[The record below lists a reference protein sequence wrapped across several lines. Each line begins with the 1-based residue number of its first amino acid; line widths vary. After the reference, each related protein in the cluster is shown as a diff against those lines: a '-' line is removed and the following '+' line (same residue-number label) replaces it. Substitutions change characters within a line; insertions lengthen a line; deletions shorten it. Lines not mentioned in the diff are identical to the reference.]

1 MMNKK
6 IIVLLL
12 ITVAILGLV
21 GPKIIGNNL
30 EESAD
35 EFIATLNKTPGYQ
48 VTVLQESFNW
58 FSSSMTI
65 NVSIDPSIFGDLAI
79 NPSVA
84 EIFSTLSTNLN
95 ITAQHGP
102 FLYLNGLDLGGM
114 ALRVETE
121 PDFLQEMIVYSQSNS
136 LYMLEANIGFLGNMS
151 YMDKI
156 QAFTLGDDSGKLTF
170 SGWAGEGSLS
180 SNHLT
185 YEGYMDDLR
194 FGIAEVTVLA
204 MNSLSASMT
213 ADSSWSDMMINPLY
227 DSTSEL
233 VLGSLT
239 ASIPGLDDM
248 DIAVKNMVLKGT
260 TETHSDEQLLNI
272 GMAYTVGELTS
283 DMIKS
288 KDLVF
293 KGEIINLEREFIIGA
308 QDASSNPQD
317 VVKMQEALSKI
328 LLPQLQASPEIII
341 TELSGTVE
349 EGNFSGNVLIKLDG
363 IDKMPDYPDDP
374 KFWLSKV
381 SIDSRIEANEDM
393 AMWLGEAA
401 LTQQF
406 KANPIITESMTAKE
420 IKELASSQAAG
431 TLDVLSQQGMV
442 SLTEEGNFELT
453 FSLENGQAKLNGNP
467 MPLPF

>member
-1 MMNKK
+1 MKK
-6 IIVLLL
+6 NL
-12 ITVAILGLV
+12 IALFLFAAVALGLI

-30 EESAD
+30 EESTD

-58 FSSSMTI
+58 FSSSMTV
-65 NVSIDPSIFGDLAI
+65 NVGIDPSLFEELPVNSA
-79 NPSVA
+79 VA

-102 FLYLNGLDLGGM
+102 FLYLNGLDLGGL
-114 ALRVETE
+114 ALRMETE
-121 PDFLQEMIVYSQSNS
+121 SDFLREIISYSQSNS
-136 LYMLEANIGFLGNMS
+136 LYLLEADIGLLGNMS
-151 YMDKI
+151 YIDKI
-156 QAFTLGDDSGKLTF
+156 QAFSSGDAGGKLTF

-180 SNHLT
+180 SNYLAYKGNMDTLT
-185 YEGYMDDLR
+185 FGVAEG
-194 FGIAEVTVLA
+194 TVLA

-213 ADSSWSDMMINPLY
+213 ADSSWTDMMINPVY

-239 ASIPGLDDM
+239 ASIPMLDDM
-248 DIAVKNMVLKGT
+248 NIAIKNMVLKGT
-260 TETHSDEQLLNI
+260 TATQSDEQLLNI
-272 GMAYTVGELTS
+272 GMAFNVGELTS
-283 DMIKS
+283 GMIES
-288 KDLVF
+288 KNLVF
-293 KGEIINLEREFIIGA
+293 KSEINNLEKGFILAAQEGSLNA
-308 QDASSNPQD
+308 QDVD
-317 VVKMQEALSKI
+317 KVQEVLSKI
-328 LLPQLQASPEIII
+328 LLPQLQASPEVII

-363 IDKMPDYPDDP
+363 IDKLPDYPDDP

-406 KANPIITESMTAKE
+406 KANPAITESMTAKE
-420 IKELASSQAAG
+420 IKELASAQTAG
-431 TLDVLSQQGMV
+431 TLDVLSQQGML

>member
-1 MMNKK
+1 MKK
-6 IIVLLL
+6 NL
-12 ITVAILGLV
+12 IALFLIAAVALGLI

-30 EESAD
+30 EESTD

-58 FSSSMTI
+58 FSSSMTV
-65 NVSIDPSIFGDLAI
+65 NVGIDPSLFEELPVNSA
-79 NPSVA
+79 VA
-84 EIFSTLSTNLN
+84 EIFSTVSTNLN

-102 FLYLNGLDLGGM
+102 FLYLNGLDLGGL
-114 ALRVETE
+114 ALRMETE
-121 PDFLQEMIVYSQSNS
+121 SDFLREIISYSQSSS
-136 LYMLEANIGFLGNMS
+136 LYLLEADIGLLGNMS
-151 YMDKI
+151 YIDKI
-156 QAFTLGDDSGKLTF
+156 QAFSSGDAGGKLTF

-180 SNHLT
+180 SNYLAYKGNMDTLT
-185 YEGYMDDLR
+185 FGVAEG
-194 FGIAEVTVLA
+194 TVLA

-213 ADSSWSDMMINPLY
+213 ADSSWTDMMINPVY

-239 ASIPGLDDM
+239 ASIPMLDDM
-248 DIAVKNMVLKGT
+248 NIAIKNMVLKGT
-260 TETHSDEQLLNI
+260 TATQSDEQLLNI
-272 GMAYTVGELTS
+272 GMAFNVGELTS
-283 DMIKS
+283 GMIES
-288 KDLVF
+288 KNLVF
-293 KGEIINLEREFIIGA
+293 KSEINNLEKGFILAAQEGSLNA
-308 QDASSNPQD
+308 QDVD
-317 VVKMQEALSKI
+317 KVQEVLSKI
-328 LLPQLQASPEIII
+328 LLPQLQASPEVII

-363 IDKMPDYPDDP
+363 IDKLPDYPDDP

-406 KANPIITESMTAKE
+406 KANPAITESMTAKE
-420 IKELASSQAAG
+420 IKELASAQTAG
-431 TLDVLSQQGMV
+431 TLDVLSQQGML

>member
-1 MMNKK
+1 MKK
-6 IIVLLL
+6 NL
-12 ITVAILGLV
+12 IALFLIAAVALGLI

-30 EESAD
+30 EESTD

-58 FSSSMTI
+58 FSSSMTV
-65 NVSIDPSIFGDLAI
+65 NVGIDPSLFEELPVNSA
-79 NPSVA
+79 VA

-102 FLYLNGLDLGGM
+102 FLYLNGLDLGGL
-114 ALRVETE
+114 ALRMETE
-121 PDFLQEMIVYSQSNS
+121 SDFLREIISYSQSSS
-136 LYMLEANIGFLGNMS
+136 LYLLEADIGLLGNMS
-151 YMDKI
+151 YIDKI
-156 QAFTLGDDSGKLTF
+156 QAFSSGDAGGKLTF

-180 SNHLT
+180 SNYLAYKGNMDTLT
-185 YEGYMDDLR
+185 FGVAEG
-194 FGIAEVTVLA
+194 TVLA

-213 ADSSWSDMMINPLY
+213 ADSSWTDMMINPVY

-239 ASIPGLDDM
+239 ASIPMLDDM
-248 DIAVKNMVLKGT
+248 NIAIKNMVLKGT
-260 TETHSDEQLLNI
+260 TATQSDEQLLNI
-272 GMAYTVGELTS
+272 GMAFNVGELTS
-283 DMIKS
+283 GMIES
-288 KDLVF
+288 KNLVF
-293 KGEIINLEREFIIGA
+293 KSEINNLEKGFILAAQEGSLNA
-308 QDASSNPQD
+308 QDVD
-317 VVKMQEALSKI
+317 KVQEVLSKI
-328 LLPQLQASPEIII
+328 LLPQLQASPEVII

-363 IDKMPDYPDDP
+363 IDKLPDYPDDP

-406 KANPIITESMTAKE
+406 KANPAITESMTAKE
-420 IKELASSQAAG
+420 IKELASAQTAG
-431 TLDVLSQQGMV
+431 TLDVLSQQGML

>member
-1 MMNKK
+1 MKK
-6 IIVLLL
+6 NL
-12 ITVAILGLV
+12 IALFLIAAVALGLI

-30 EESAD
+30 EESTD

-58 FSSSMTI
+58 FSSSMTV
-65 NVSIDPSIFGDLAI
+65 NVGIDPSLFEELPVNSA
-79 NPSVA
+79 VA

-102 FLYLNGLDLGGM
+102 FLYLNGLDLGGL
-114 ALRVETE
+114 ALRMETE
-121 PDFLQEMIVYSQSNS
+121 SDFLREIISYSQSSS
-136 LYMLEANIGFLGNMS
+136 LYLLEADIGLLGNMS
-151 YMDKI
+151 YIDKI
-156 QAFTLGDDSGKLTF
+156 QAFSSGDAGGKLTF

-180 SNHLT
+180 TNYLAYKGNMDTLT
-185 YEGYMDDLR
+185 FGVAEG
-194 FGIAEVTVLA
+194 TVLA

-213 ADSSWSDMMINPLY
+213 ADSSWTDMMINPVY

-239 ASIPGLDDM
+239 ASIPTLDDM
-248 DIAVKNMVLKGT
+248 NIAIKNMVLKGT
-260 TETHSDEQLLNI
+260 TATQSDEQLLNI
-272 GMAYTVGELTS
+272 GMAFNVGELTS
-283 DMIKS
+283 GMIES
-288 KDLVF
+288 KNLVF
-293 KGEIINLEREFIIGA
+293 KSEINNLEKGFILAAQEGSLNA
-308 QDASSNPQD
+308 QDVD
-317 VVKMQEALSKI
+317 KVQEVLSKI
-328 LLPQLQASPEIII
+328 LLPQLQASPEVII

-363 IDKMPDYPDDP
+363 IDKLPDYPDDP

-406 KANPIITESMTAKE
+406 KANPAITESMTAKE
-420 IKELASSQAAG
+420 IKELASAQTAG
-431 TLDVLSQQGMV
+431 TLDVLSQQGML

>member
-1 MMNKK
+1 MKK
-6 IIVLLL
+6 NL
-12 ITVAILGLV
+12 IALFLIAAVALGLI

-30 EESAD
+30 EESTD

-58 FSSSMTI
+58 FSSSMTV
-65 NVSIDPSIFGDLAI
+65 NVGIDPSLFEELPVNSA
-79 NPSVA
+79 VA

-102 FLYLNGLDLGGM
+102 FLYLNGLDLGGL
-114 ALRVETE
+114 ALRMETE
-121 PDFLQEMIVYSQSNS
+121 SDFLREIISYSQSNS
-136 LYMLEANIGFLGNMS
+136 LYLLEADIGLLGNMS
-151 YMDKI
+151 YIDKI
-156 QAFTLGDDSGKLTF
+156 QAFSSGDAGGKLTF

-180 SNHLT
+180 SNYLAYKGNMDTLT
-185 YEGYMDDLR
+185 FGVAEG
-194 FGIAEVTVLA
+194 TVLA

-213 ADSSWSDMMINPLY
+213 ADSSWTDMMINPVY

-239 ASIPGLDDM
+239 ASIPTLDDM
-248 DIAVKNMVLKGT
+248 NIAIKNMVLKGT
-260 TETHSDEQLLNI
+260 TATQSDEQLLNI
-272 GMAYTVGELTS
+272 GMAFNVGELTS
-283 DMIKS
+283 GMIES
-288 KDLVF
+288 KNLVF
-293 KGEIINLEREFIIGA
+293 KSEINNLEKGFILAA
-308 QDASSNPQD
+308 QEGSLNAPD
-317 VVKMQEALSKI
+317 VDKVQEVLSKI
-328 LLPQLQASPEIII
+328 LLPQLQASPEVII

-363 IDKMPDYPDDP
+363 IDKLPDYPDDP

-406 KANPIITESMTAKE
+406 KANPAITESMTAKE
-420 IKELASSQAAG
+420 IKELASAQIAG
-431 TLDVLSQQGMV
+431 TLDVLSQQGML

>member
-1 MMNKK
+1 MKK
-6 IIVLLL
+6 NL
-12 ITVAILGLV
+12 IALFLFAAVALGLI

-58 FSSSMTI
+58 FSSSMTV
-65 NVSIDPSIFGDLAI
+65 NVGIDPSLFEELPVNSA
-79 NPSVA
+79 VA

-102 FLYLNGLDLGGM
+102 FLYLNGLDLGGL
-114 ALRVETE
+114 ALRMETE
-121 PDFLQEMIVYSQSNS
+121 SDFLREIISYSQSSS
-136 LYMLEANIGFLGNMS
+136 LYLLEADIGLLGNMS
-151 YMDKI
+151 YIDKI
-156 QAFTLGDDSGKLTF
+156 QAFSSGDAGGKLTF

-180 SNHLT
+180 TNYLAYKGNMDTLT
-185 YEGYMDDLR
+185 FGVAEG
-194 FGIAEVTVLA
+194 TVLA

-213 ADSSWSDMMINPLY
+213 ADSSWTDMMINPVY

-239 ASIPGLDDM
+239 ASIPTLDDM
-248 DIAVKNMVLKGT
+248 NIAIKNMVLKGT
-260 TETHSDEQLLNI
+260 TATQSDEQLLNI
-272 GMAYTVGELTS
+272 GMAFNVGELTS
-283 DMIKS
+283 GMIES
-288 KDLVF
+288 KNLVF
-293 KGEIINLEREFIIGA
+293 KSEINNLEKGFILAA
-308 QDASSNPQD
+308 QEGSLNAPD
-317 VVKMQEALSKI
+317 VDKVQEVLSKI
-328 LLPQLQASPEIII
+328 LLPQLQASPEVII

-363 IDKMPDYPDDP
+363 IDKLPDYPDDP

-406 KANPIITESMTAKE
+406 KANPAITESMTAKE
-420 IKELASSQAAG
+420 IKELASAQTAG
-431 TLDVLSQQGMV
+431 TLDVLSQQGML

-453 FSLENGQAKLNGNP
+453 FSLENGQANLNGNP

>member
-1 MMNKK
+1 
-6 IIVLLL
+6 
-12 ITVAILGLV
+12 
-21 GPKIIGNNL
+21 
-30 EESAD
+30 
-35 EFIATLNKTPGYQ
+35 
-48 VTVLQESFNW
+48 
-58 FSSSMTI
+58 
-65 NVSIDPSIFGDLAI
+65 
-79 NPSVA
+79 
-84 EIFSTLSTNLN
+84 
-95 ITAQHGP
+95 
-102 FLYLNGLDLGGM
+102 M

>member
-1 MMNKK
+1 MKK
-6 IIVLLL
+6 NL
-12 ITVAILGLV
+12 IALFLIAAVALGLI

-30 EESAD
+30 EESTD

-58 FSSSMTI
+58 FSSSMTV
-65 NVSIDPSIFGDLAI
+65 NVGIDPSLFEELPVNSA
-79 NPSVA
+79 VA

-102 FLYLNGLDLGGM
+102 FLYLNGLDLGGL
-114 ALRVETE
+114 ALRMETE
-121 PDFLQEMIVYSQSNS
+121 SDFLREIISYSQSSS
-136 LYMLEANIGFLGNMS
+136 LYLLEADIGLLGNMS
-151 YMDKI
+151 YIDKI
-156 QAFTLGDDSGKLTF
+156 QAFSSGDAGGKLTF

-180 SNHLT
+180 SNYLAYKGNMDTLT
-185 YEGYMDDLR
+185 FGVAEG
-194 FGIAEVTVLA
+194 TVLA

-213 ADSSWSDMMINPLY
+213 ADSSWTDMMINPVY

-239 ASIPGLDDM
+239 ASIPTLDDM
-248 DIAVKNMVLKGT
+248 NIAIKNMVLKGT
-260 TETHSDEQLLNI
+260 TATQSDEQLLNI
-272 GMAYTVGELTS
+272 GMAFNVGELTS
-283 DMIKS
+283 GMIES
-288 KDLVF
+288 KNLVF
-293 KGEIINLEREFIIGA
+293 KSEINNLEKGFILAAQEGSLNA
-308 QDASSNPQD
+308 QDVD
-317 VVKMQEALSKI
+317 KVQEVLSKI
-328 LLPQLQASPEIII
+328 LLPQLQASPEVII

-363 IDKMPDYPDDP
+363 IDKLPDYPDDP

-406 KANPIITESMTAKE
+406 KANPAITESMTAKE
-420 IKELASSQAAG
+420 IKELASAQTAG
-431 TLDVLSQQGMV
+431 TLDVLSQQGML

>member
-1 MMNKK
+1 MKK
-6 IIVLLL
+6 NL
-12 ITVAILGLV
+12 IALFLIAAVALGLI

-30 EESAD
+30 EESTD

-58 FSSSMTI
+58 FSSSMTV
-65 NVSIDPSIFGDLAI
+65 NVGIDPSLFEELPVNSA
-79 NPSVA
+79 VA

-102 FLYLNGLDLGGM
+102 FLYLNGLDLGGL
-114 ALRVETE
+114 ALRMETE
-121 PDFLQEMIVYSQSNS
+121 SDFLREIISYSQSNS
-136 LYMLEANIGFLGNMS
+136 LYLLEADIGLLGNMS
-151 YMDKI
+151 YIDKI
-156 QAFTLGDDSGKLTF
+156 QAFSSGDAGGKLTF

-180 SNHLT
+180 TNYLAYKGNMDTLT
-185 YEGYMDDLR
+185 FGVAEG
-194 FGIAEVTVLA
+194 TVLA

-213 ADSSWSDMMINPLY
+213 ADSSWTDMMINPVY

-239 ASIPGLDDM
+239 ASIPTLDDM
-248 DIAVKNMVLKGT
+248 NIAIKNMVLKGT
-260 TETHSDEQLLNI
+260 TATQSDEQLLNI
-272 GMAYTVGELTS
+272 GMAFNVGELTS
-283 DMIKS
+283 GMIES
-288 KDLVF
+288 KNLVF
-293 KGEIINLEREFIIGA
+293 KSEINNLEKGFILAA
-308 QDASSNPQD
+308 QEGSLNAPD
-317 VVKMQEALSKI
+317 VDKVQEVLSKI
-328 LLPQLQASPEIII
+328 LLPQLQASPEVII

-363 IDKMPDYPDDP
+363 IDKLPDYPDDP

-406 KANPIITESMTAKE
+406 KANPAITESMTAKE
-420 IKELASSQAAG
+420 IKELASAQTAG
-431 TLDVLSQQGMV
+431 TLDVLSQQGML

>member
-1 MMNKK
+1 MKK
-6 IIVLLL
+6 NL
-12 ITVAILGLV
+12 IALFLIAAVALGLI

-30 EESAD
+30 EESTD

-58 FSSSMTI
+58 FSSSMTV
-65 NVSIDPSIFGDLAI
+65 NVGIDPSLFEELPVNSA
-79 NPSVA
+79 VA

-102 FLYLNGLDLGGM
+102 FLYLNGLDLGGL
-114 ALRVETE
+114 ALRMETE
-121 PDFLQEMIVYSQSNS
+121 SDFLREIISYSQSNS
-136 LYMLEANIGFLGNMS
+136 LYLLEADIGLLGNMS
-151 YMDKI
+151 YIDKI
-156 QAFTLGDDSGKLTF
+156 QAFSSGDAGGKLTF

-180 SNHLT
+180 SNYLAYKGNMDTLT
-185 YEGYMDDLR
+185 FGVAEG
-194 FGIAEVTVLA
+194 TVLA

-213 ADSSWSDMMINPLY
+213 ADSSWTDMMINPVY

-239 ASIPGLDDM
+239 ASIPTLDDM
-248 DIAVKNMVLKGT
+248 NIAIKNMVLKGT
-260 TETHSDEQLLNI
+260 TATQSDEQLLNI
-272 GMAYTVGELTS
+272 GMAFNVGELTS
-283 DMIKS
+283 GMIES
-288 KDLVF
+288 KNLVF
-293 KGEIINLEREFIIGA
+293 KSEINNLEKGFILAA
-308 QDASSNPQD
+308 QEGSLNAPD
-317 VVKMQEALSKI
+317 VDKVQEVLSKI
-328 LLPQLQASPEIII
+328 LLPQLQASPEVII

-363 IDKMPDYPDDP
+363 IDKLPDYPDDP

-406 KANPIITESMTAKE
+406 KANPAITESMTAKE
-420 IKELASSQAAG
+420 IKELASAQTAG
-431 TLDVLSQQGMV
+431 TLDVLSQQGML

>member
-1 MMNKK
+1 MKK
-6 IIVLLL
+6 NL
-12 ITVAILGLV
+12 IALFLFAAVALGLI

-30 EESAD
+30 EESTD

-58 FSSSMTI
+58 FSSSMTV
-65 NVSIDPSIFGDLAI
+65 NVGIDPSLFEELPVNSA
-79 NPSVA
+79 VA

-102 FLYLNGLDLGGM
+102 FLYLNGLDLGGL
-114 ALRVETE
+114 ALRMETE
-121 PDFLQEMIVYSQSNS
+121 SDFLREIISYSQSSS
-136 LYMLEANIGFLGNMS
+136 LYLLEADIGLLGNMS
-151 YMDKI
+151 YIDKI
-156 QAFTLGDDSGKLTF
+156 QAFSSGDAGGKLTF

-180 SNHLT
+180 SNYLAYKGNMDTLT
-185 YEGYMDDLR
+185 FGVAEG
-194 FGIAEVTVLA
+194 TVLA

-213 ADSSWSDMMINPLY
+213 ADSSWTDMMINPVY

-239 ASIPGLDDM
+239 ASIPTLDDM
-248 DIAVKNMVLKGT
+248 NIAIKNMVLKGT
-260 TETHSDEQLLNI
+260 TATQSDEQLLNI
-272 GMAYTVGELTS
+272 GMAFNVGELTS
-283 DMIKS
+283 GMIES
-288 KDLVF
+288 KNLVF
-293 KGEIINLEREFIIGA
+293 KSEINNLEKGFILAAQEGSLNA
-308 QDASSNPQD
+308 QDVD
-317 VVKMQEALSKI
+317 KVQEVLSKI
-328 LLPQLQASPEIII
+328 LLPQLQASPEVII

-363 IDKMPDYPDDP
+363 IDKLPDYPDDP

-406 KANPIITESMTAKE
+406 KANPAITESMTAKE
-420 IKELASSQAAG
+420 IKELASAQTAG
-431 TLDVLSQQGMV
+431 TLDVLSQQGML

>member
-1 MMNKK
+1 MKK
-6 IIVLLL
+6 NL
-12 ITVAILGLV
+12 IALFLIAAVALGLI

-30 EESAD
+30 EESTD

-58 FSSSMTI
+58 FSSSMTV
-65 NVSIDPSIFGDLAI
+65 NVGIDPSLFEELPV
-79 NPSVA
+79 NSEVA

-102 FLYLNGLDLGGM
+102 FLYLNGLDLGGL
-114 ALRVETE
+114 ALRMETE
-121 PDFLQEMIVYSQSNS
+121 SDFLREIISYSQSSS
-136 LYMLEANIGFLGNMS
+136 LYLLEADIGLLGNMS
-151 YMDKI
+151 YIDKI
-156 QAFTLGDDSGKLTF
+156 QAFSSGDAGGKLTF

-180 SNHLT
+180 SNYLAYKGNMDTLT
-185 YEGYMDDLR
+185 FGVAEG
-194 FGIAEVTVLA
+194 TVLA

-213 ADSSWSDMMINPLY
+213 ADSSWTDMMINPVY

-239 ASIPGLDDM
+239 ASIPTLDDM
-248 DIAVKNMVLKGT
+248 NIAIKNMVLKGT
-260 TETHSDEQLLNI
+260 TATQSDEQLLNI
-272 GMAYTVGELTS
+272 GMAFNVGELTS
-283 DMIKS
+283 GMIES
-288 KDLVF
+288 KNLVF
-293 KGEIINLEREFIIGA
+293 KSEINNLEKGFILAAQEGSLNA
-308 QDASSNPQD
+308 QDVD
-317 VVKMQEALSKI
+317 KVQEVLSKI
-328 LLPQLQASPEIII
+328 LLPQLQASPEVII

-363 IDKMPDYPDDP
+363 IDKLPDYPDDP

-406 KANPIITESMTAKE
+406 KANPAITESMTAKE
-420 IKELASSQAAG
+420 IKELASAQTAG
-431 TLDVLSQQGMV
+431 TLDVLSQQGML

>member
-6 IIVLLL
+6 IIVLFFVA
-12 ITVAILGLV
+12 VAILGLT

-30 EESAD
+30 EQSAD

-65 NVSIDPSIFGDLAI
+65 NVGIDPSIFGDLA
-79 NPSVA
+79 NTPSVA
-84 EIFSTLSTNLN
+84 ELFNTVSTNLN
-95 ITAQHGP
+95 ITMQHGP
-102 FLYLNGLDLGGM
+102 FLYLNGLDLGGV

-121 PDFLQEMIVYSQSNS
+121 SDFLREMIVYSPSNS
-136 LYMLEANIGFLGNMS
+136 LYMLEARLGFLGNMS
-151 YMDKI
+151 YIDKI
-156 QAFTLGDDSGKLTF
+156 QAFTLGDTSGKLNF

-185 YEGYMDDLR
+185 YKGNMDALR
-194 FGIAEVTVLA
+194 FGVAESAVLT
-204 MNSLSASMT
+204 MESLSASMT
-213 ADSSWSDMMINPLY
+213 ADSSWSDMMTSPLY

-239 ASIPGLDDM
+239 ASIPALDNM
-248 DIAVKNMVLKGT
+248 DIAIKNMVLKGT

-272 GMAYTVGELTS
+272 GMAYTVDEVTS
-283 DMIKS
+283 GMVKS

-293 KGEIINLEREFIIGA
+293 KGEINNLEREFIIGA
-308 QDASSNPQD
+308 QEASLNPQD
-317 VVKMQEALSKI
+317 VIKMQEALSKI
-328 LLPQLQASPEIII
+328 LLPQLQASPELNI
-341 TELSGTVE
+341 TELSGAVE
-349 EGNFSGNVLIKLDG
+349 EGNFSGYVLIKLDR

-374 KFWLSKV
+374 GFWISKI

-393 AMWLGEAA
+393 AMWIGETI

-406 KANPIITESMTAKE
+406 NANPALAESMTDEEVK
-420 IKELASSQAAG
+420 KLASTQAAG
-431 TLDVLSQQGMV
+431 TLDIFSKQGMV

>member
-1 MMNKK
+1 MKK
-6 IIVLLL
+6 NL
-12 ITVAILGLV
+12 IALFLIAAVALGLI

-30 EESAD
+30 EESTD

-58 FSSSMTI
+58 FSSSMTV
-65 NVSIDPSIFGDLAI
+65 NVGIDPSLFEELPVNSA
-79 NPSVA
+79 VA

-102 FLYLNGLDLGGM
+102 FLYLNGLDLGGL
-114 ALRVETE
+114 ALRMETE
-121 PDFLQEMIVYSQSNS
+121 SDFLREIISYSQSSS
-136 LYMLEANIGFLGNMS
+136 LYLLEADIGLLGNMS
-151 YMDKI
+151 YIDKI
-156 QAFTLGDDSGKLTF
+156 QAFSSGDAGGKLTF
-170 SGWAGEGSLS
+170 SGWAGEDSLS
-180 SNHLT
+180 SNYLAYKGNMDTLT
-185 YEGYMDDLR
+185 FGVAEG
-194 FGIAEVTVLA
+194 TVLA

-213 ADSSWSDMMINPLY
+213 ADSSWTDMMINPVY

-239 ASIPGLDDM
+239 ASIPTLDDM
-248 DIAVKNMVLKGT
+248 NIAIKNMVLKGT
-260 TETHSDEQLLNI
+260 TATQSDEQLLNI
-272 GMAYTVGELTS
+272 GMAFNVGELTS
-283 DMIKS
+283 GMIES
-288 KDLVF
+288 KNLVF
-293 KGEIINLEREFIIGA
+293 KSEINNLEKGFILAAQEGSLNA
-308 QDASSNPQD
+308 QDVD
-317 VVKMQEALSKI
+317 KVQEVLSKI
-328 LLPQLQASPEIII
+328 LLPQLQASPEVII

-363 IDKMPDYPDDP
+363 IDKLPDYPDDP

-406 KANPIITESMTAKE
+406 KANPAITESMTAKE
-420 IKELASSQAAG
+420 IKELASAQTAG
-431 TLDVLSQQGMV
+431 TLDVLSQQGML

>member
-1 MMNKK
+1 MKK
-6 IIVLLL
+6 NL
-12 ITVAILGLV
+12 IALFLIAAVALGLI

-30 EESAD
+30 EESTD

-58 FSSSMTI
+58 FSSSMTV
-65 NVSIDPSIFGDLAI
+65 NVGIDPSLFEELPVNSA
-79 NPSVA
+79 VA

-102 FLYLNGLDLGGM
+102 FLYLNGLDLGGL
-114 ALRVETE
+114 ALRMETE
-121 PDFLQEMIVYSQSNS
+121 SDFLREIISYSQSNS
-136 LYMLEANIGFLGNMS
+136 LYLLEADIGLLGNMS
-151 YMDKI
+151 YIDKI
-156 QAFTLGDDSGKLTF
+156 QAFSSGDAGGKLTF

-180 SNHLT
+180 SNYLAYKGNMDTLT
-185 YEGYMDDLR
+185 FGVAEG
-194 FGIAEVTVLA
+194 TVLA

-213 ADSSWSDMMINPLY
+213 ADSSWTDMMINPVY

-239 ASIPGLDDM
+239 ASIPTLDDM
-248 DIAVKNMVLKGT
+248 NIAIKNMVLKGT
-260 TETHSDEQLLNI
+260 TATQSDEQLLNI
-272 GMAYTVGELTS
+272 GMAFNVGELTS
-283 DMIKS
+283 GMIES
-288 KDLVF
+288 KNLVF
-293 KGEIINLEREFIIGA
+293 KSEINNLEKGFILAAQEGSLNA
-308 QDASSNPQD
+308 QDVD
-317 VVKMQEALSKI
+317 KVQEVLSKI
-328 LLPQLQASPEIII
+328 LLPQLQASPEVII

-363 IDKMPDYPDDP
+363 IDKLPDYPDDP

-406 KANPIITESMTAKE
+406 KANPAITESMTAKE
-420 IKELASSQAAG
+420 IKELASAQTAG
-431 TLDVLSQQGMV
+431 TLDVLSQQGML